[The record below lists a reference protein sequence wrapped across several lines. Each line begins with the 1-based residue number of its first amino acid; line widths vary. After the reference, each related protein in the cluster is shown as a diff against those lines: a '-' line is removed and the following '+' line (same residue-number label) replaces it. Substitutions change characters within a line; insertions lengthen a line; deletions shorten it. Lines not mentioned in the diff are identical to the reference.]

1 MTNHVEANVVLH
13 RGLLSIATPA
23 MRHRI
28 PAASFQP
35 HKEESKKMPMMRK
48 IPAINR

>member
-1 MTNHVEANVVLH
+1 MTNHVEAKVVLH
-13 RGLLSIATPA
+13 KGLLSTAKPA

-35 HKEESKKMPMMRK
+35 QKEESKKMPTMREM
-48 IPAINR
+48 PAMNR